1 MIGEFIRWQ
10 VLSWL
15 GVAAL
20 AFGVAAFVYA
30 GETAFAR
37 RSVVTSGTV
46 EEVRRSGVLY
56 TDDGSSQVEY
66 HGRVRYIVKG
76 TEVVSNRM
84 RLAGCD
90 VPVCPAPKEGQIIHV
105 AYDSENFNR
114 AVRTSAAGLPY
125 WPMPGPFVWILGLMG
140 LIPLIGAVANLVWI
154 WPVLRT
160 KS

>member
-1 MIGEFIRWQ
+1 MIGEFIRGQ
-10 VLSWL
+10 VLRWL

-20 AFGVAAFVYA
+20 VLGVAAFAYSE
-30 GETAFAR
+30 ETAFAR

-66 HGRVRYIVKG
+66 HGRVRYTAKG
-76 TEVVSNRM
+76 AEVVSNRM

-90 VPVCPAPKEGQIIHV
+90 VPVCPAPKEGQIVYV

-114 AVRTSAAGLPY
+114 AVRTSAAGLPH
-125 WPMPGPFVWILGLMG
+125 WPVPSPLVWVLGLIG
-140 LIPLIGAVANLVWI
+140 LVPLIGAVVNLMWI
-154 WPVLRT
+154 WPALRT